1 MEITKQNESFSL
13 TDTTDV
19 YSVNGNISKDVNG
32 TLNVWLTVNTLEGER
47 VGDCSYHQH
56 SENSDVNFGL
66 NCREEVREELVAY
79 ANTAIAHVLTDFST
93 LV

>member
-32 TLNVWLTVNTLEGER
+32 TLNVWLNVNTLEGER
-47 VGDCSYHQH
+47 VGDCNYNKYQ
-56 SENSDVNFGL
+56 ENSDVNFGL
-66 NCREEVREELVAY
+66 NCREEVREELAAY
-79 ANTAIAHVLTDFST
+79 ANTAIASILADFST